1 MPKPRGENIR
11 DIRVRR
17 GEKRSALAERV
28 GISYKHL
35 YGIERGYPEN
45 PPSIEVLYRIANAL
59 GVGIADVMASDDED
73 EPVDPPTFPRERQAN
88 PTTHPEPQ
96 RPEPPPNPTRGPA
109 RMEANEAGAA

>member
-45 PPSIEVLYRIANAL
+45 PPSIEVLYRLANAL
-59 GVGIADVMASDDED
+59 EVDIADVMASDDED
-73 EPVDPPTFPRERQAN
+73 DEDERQRRQAN

-109 RMEANEAGAA
+109 RLNTTEAGAA

>member
-59 GVGIADVMASDDED
+59 DVDIADVMAADED
-73 EPVDPPTFPRERQAN
+73 EDGDERERRGAN

-96 RPEPPPNPTRGPA
+96 RPEPPPNPTRGPNRVA
-109 RMEANEAGAA
+109 AVEPGAA

>member
-45 PPSIEVLYRIANAL
+45 PPSIEVLHRIATAL
-59 GVGIADVMASDDED
+59 DVNIADVMAD
-73 EPVDPPTFPRERQAN
+73 EPTEDDDKRDRRPAN
-88 PTTHPEPQ
+88 PTTHPEPA
-96 RPEPPPNPTRGPA
+96 RPEPPPNPTRRPG
-109 RMEANEAGAA
+109 RMADVEPGAA

>member
-17 GEKRSALAERV
+17 GEKRSALAARV

-45 PPSIEVLYRIANAL
+45 PPSIEVLHRIATAL
-59 GVGIADVMASDDED
+59 DVDVAEVMAD
-73 EPVDPPTFPRERQAN
+73 EPNEDDAERERRSAN
-88 PTTHPEPQ
+88 PTTHPEPT

-109 RMEANEAGAA
+109 RVAITEPGAA

>member
-1 MPKPRGENIR
+1 MPKPRGDNIK

-45 PPSIEVLYRIANAL
+45 PPSIEVLHRIATAL
-59 GVGIADVMASDDED
+59 GVGIADVMASDEDDE
-73 EPVDPPTFPRERQAN
+73 EEQERRGAN

-96 RPEPPPNPTRGPA
+96 RPEPPPNPTRGPT
-109 RMEANEAGAA
+109 RLETTEPGAA